1 VTRLGKRLACDLA
14 RLSACGA
21 HRYTARVPTHPGLG
35 PSRCGKKEFGM
46 SIEGVDFQG
55 WIARAARAGGVTLLL
70 ATTAAAHEGHVIG
83 TGIGATLVHALQHGL
98 GVLVIGVAAMA
109 VVRSRRERR
118 RAARV
123 VARRG
128 DFS

>member
-1 VTRLGKRLACDLA
+1 
-14 RLSACGA
+14 
-21 HRYTARVPTHPGLG
+21 
-35 PSRCGKKEFGM
+35 M
-46 SIEGVDFQG
+46 SIEGMDFRG
-55 WIARAARAGGVTLLL
+55 WIARAVSVGGVTLLL
-70 ATTAAAHEGHVIG
+70 ATTAAAHEGHVVG
-83 TGIGATLVHALQHGL
+83 TGVAATMVHALEHGL